1 MSDIIEK
8 RVEKLKSI
16 LKNLNLS
23 ENKTKY
29 IGLYLVSFLIIYLL
43 FQNKFVVGKFYLF
56 VLIPIVSLIL
66 IFLGKYVAGILTSI
80 IGFASILRLQPLPN
94 LIDITTGKYI
104 TADPDALAFLRY
116 TKEIVENGA
125 LPLIDKLRYYPQG
138 YANLEEFSL
147 LSHLLAYWYKI
158 VHLFIPSVT
167 VELIHTTYPA
177 FSFAI
182 AMIFFFLFARRLS
195 NTKVA
200 ILATTILSF
209 IPMFLFRTLTGVSDK
224 EAMGLAFM
232 FAAFYFYIAAVQSP
246 SIKKSI
252 VLALLAGISTGILG
266 LMWGGVS
273 FVFLMF
279 GIFSIIKI
287 VANSFTKKDFYNYSI
302 WMFTTMVVLSVFYPE
317 RFTINTYLTSITS
330 IIMVGAF
337 FFCLIHFLI
346 IHLKLFGINEKFKDK
361 FPSWMISGVIT
372 SLFSVILFSLLYGPT
387 FLWDRA
393 VELTKSL
400 TEPFAQSRWAIT
412 VAESHQPFFVGNNQ
426 SWFNEFNKNIYTI
439 FLFFIGIIAV
449 FYKIA
454 KDIGKNKWLGT
465 SLFTLFIFGVILS
478 RYSESSVFNG
488 VSLISK
494 ITYFGSIAGL
504 FIMLCA
510 ASYLWFKKD
519 KHLFEKLSE
528 TKKENFFIIVWFIIM
543 AIGARSA
550 LRLFVV
556 FAPVVSFV
564 AAYFI
569 VNLSDYIL

>member
-80 IGFASILRLQPLPN
+80 IGFASILRLHPLPN

-158 VHLFIPSVT
+158 VHFFIPSVT

-232 FAAFYFYIAAVQSP
+232 FAAFYFYIAAVQSQ
-246 SIKKSI
+246 SIKKSTI
-252 VLALLAGISTGILG
+252 FAVLAGLSTGFLG
-266 LMWGGVS
+266 LIWGGVS
-273 FVFLMF
+273 FIFLIF
-279 GIFSIIKI
+279 GIFSVVKII
-287 VANSFTKKDFYNYSI
+287 ANSFTKRDFYNYTI
-302 WMFTTMVVLSVFYPE
+302 WMFTTMIVLSAFYPE
-317 RFTINTYLTSITS
+317 RVTINTYLTSITS
-330 IIMVGAF
+330 MIMVGAF

-346 IHLKLFGINEKFKDK
+346 IHLRLFAINE
-361 FPSWMISGVIT
+361 S
-372 SLFSVILFSLLYGPT
+372 
-387 FLWDRA
+387 
-393 VELTKSL
+393 
-400 TEPFAQSRWAIT
+400 
-412 VAESHQPFFVGNNQ
+412 
-426 SWFNEFNKNIYTI
+426 
-439 FLFFIGIIAV
+439 
-449 FYKIA
+449 
-454 KDIGKNKWLGT
+454 
-465 SLFTLFIFGVILS
+465 
-478 RYSESSVFNG
+478 
-488 VSLISK
+488 
-494 ITYFGSIAGL
+494 
-504 FIMLCA
+504 
-510 ASYLWFKKD
+510 
-519 KHLFEKLSE
+519 
-528 TKKENFFIIVWFIIM
+528 
-543 AIGARSA
+543 
-550 LRLFVV
+550 
-556 FAPVVSFV
+556 
-564 AAYFI
+564 
-569 VNLSDYIL
+569 